1 MHNKCG
7 HSRQCLVFATALT
20 SRSLSQCHGTF
31 MHNIENLI
39 FFSVVTSRSQTPVVT
54 KVFHALG
61 CEFIILSIIYMHSI
75 KIIDSIMDFYST
87 CIPQV
92 ISSRFYS
99 HLLLVVFFFYF
110 ANHLILV
117 NIHNGSL
124 VL

>member
-61 CEFIILSIIYMHSI
+61 CELIIFSIIYMHSI
-75 KIIDSIMDFYST
+75 MEFYST

-92 ISSRFYS
+92 ISSKFYS
-99 HLLLVVFFFYF
+99 HLLLISRRLGWSFLFFF

-117 NIHNGSL
+117 NIRNGSL